1 MPDEKLAEWINSKN
15 ICEQC
20 AYELEGVYMKK
31 PCANGILKRLQSEA
45 EQEGEYVHKNNGW
58 RVD

>member
-15 ICEQC
+15 ICEQY

-45 EQEGEYVHKNNGW
+45 E
-58 RVD
+58 